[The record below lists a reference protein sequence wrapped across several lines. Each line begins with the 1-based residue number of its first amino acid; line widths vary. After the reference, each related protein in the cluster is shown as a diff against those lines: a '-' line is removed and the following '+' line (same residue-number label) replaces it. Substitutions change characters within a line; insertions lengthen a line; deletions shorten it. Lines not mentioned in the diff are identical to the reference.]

1 MCHRWPEGWLR
12 EAKLELWA
20 YGRQTGSWSEIVESK
35 IFRTRQ
41 QSKAICFA
49 KPQFTQLVDVVEVL
63 SAVILEVTN
72 ASSFAAASRLKSSS
86 ALA

>member
-1 MCHRWPEGWLR
+1 MFPNR
-12 EAKLELWA
+12 
-20 YGRQTGSWSEIVESK
+20 RQTGSWPEIVEFK

-41 QSKAICFA
+41 QSKPICFA
-49 KPQFTQLVDVVEVL
+49 KPQFTQVVEVVEVF
-63 SAVILEVTN
+63 SAGIFEVMN